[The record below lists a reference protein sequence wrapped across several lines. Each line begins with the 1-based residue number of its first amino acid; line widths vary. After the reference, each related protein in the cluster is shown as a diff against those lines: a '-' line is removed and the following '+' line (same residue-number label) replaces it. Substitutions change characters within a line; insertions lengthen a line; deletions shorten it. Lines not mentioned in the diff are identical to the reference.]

1 MLMGGNMVYV
11 GTQQFGGD
19 YNCMA
24 VEDTCVAAAAAVVV
38 VVEAA
43 AAAAAGVVGEE

>member
-1 MLMGGNMVYV
+1 MKRMLMGGNMVYV

-24 VEDTCVAAAAAVVV
+24 VEDTCVAAAAVV
-38 VVEAA
+38 VVEA